1 MIPAQGGGSVQSV
14 DMVDEARGMKLALGM
29 RRKQEESKRSGC
41 DGAER
46 HRQQA
51 YGLLACFLVGLLAGA
66 VMLMEGRGQTIWLT
80 AMGGAALSA
89 MTLYGMLN
97 IAWLALLRRRM
108 AAMGSPP
115 MGWTAMK
122 DLRRADLLLIDDP
135 MLLRRSGRCLA
146 AHQANLDPRL
156 APLMLGLAK
165 YGDHPLNIAL
175 ANSLEGKGLAPEAV
189 SNVDAQPSGQIRG
202 EWRGHK
208 VMLFVQPISYGDT
221 KLTIHLHMD
230 GEAAASVV
238 FDEDIRSD
246 APPMLRA
253 LRQLGVVP
261 VLYAPDSAQMLG
273 PMARQLGL
281 MAQGYM
287 SEEDKDLAVGRHR
300 AAGHM
305 PLRLS
310 LAAGVGQRALDSG
323 GRHRSLLSG
332 QDLAAIPTA
341 ISAARAHDAAQ
352 HRAITVIAATHIL
365 AFALWLSHWS
375 VPVVAALAWG
385 GSAAILWWAGR
396 GDGRA
401 DRAEQVA
408 TSAAVKK
415 SAAI

>member
-1 MIPAQGGGSVQSV
+1 
-14 DMVDEARGMKLALGM
+14 MKLALGM
-29 RRKQEESKRSGC
+29 QRKQEESKRSGRH
-41 DGAER
+41 GAER
-46 HRQQA
+46 HRQHA

-80 AMGGAALSA
+80 AMAGAALSA
-89 MTLYGMLN
+89 MTLYGMFN

-135 MLLRRSGRCLA
+135 ILLRRSGRCLA

-175 ANSLEGKGLAPEAV
+175 ANSLEGKGIAPEAV

-208 VMLFVQPISYGDT
+208 VMLFVQPIGYGDT

-230 GEAAASVV
+230 GEAAASVG

-310 LAAGVGQRALDSG
+310 LAAGVGQWALDSG
-323 GRHRSLLSG
+323 GRHHSLLCG

-341 ISAARAHDAAQ
+341 ISAARASCGPAPRHRRDRCHPYFGVRPMAQ
-352 HRAITVIAATHIL
+352 PLVRA
-365 AFALWLSHWS
+365 
-375 VPVVAALAWG
+375 G
-385 GSAAILWWAGR
+385 GGGIGMGR
-396 GDGRA
+396 
-401 DRAEQVA
+401 
-408 TSAAVKK
+408 
-415 SAAI
+415 